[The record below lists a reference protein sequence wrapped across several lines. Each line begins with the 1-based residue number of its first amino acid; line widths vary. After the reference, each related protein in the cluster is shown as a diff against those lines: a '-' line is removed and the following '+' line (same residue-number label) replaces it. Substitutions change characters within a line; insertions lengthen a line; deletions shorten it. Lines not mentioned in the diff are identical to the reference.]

1 MMMMMMMVLMMMQG
15 HYPFR
20 TRNIW
25 VPTFGCLRVYVCVCV
40 LSVKVKL
47 HLKIYLLSITNFL
60 HTKQK
65 SRLSTLN
72 LAVEL
77 CSVVL

>member
-1 MMMMMMMVLMMMQG
+1 M
-15 HYPFR
+15 
-20 TRNIW
+20 
-25 VPTFGCLRVYVCVCV
+25 CLRVYVCVCV